1 MLRTAL
7 SSIRGTVGVH
17 SVRVV
22 LCGGGHSLA
31 QLQLAQHRVLS
42 VAWTDAVVDT
52 PLAMGREWLI
62 LELHSLGLKLLTGT
76 LFNLGLKL
84 NWPLALQVAMSHSR
98 GLLPKVRGLP
108 G

>member
-17 SVRVV
+17 AVRVV

-62 LELHSLGLKLLTGT
+62 LKLHSLS
-76 LFNLGLKL
+76 F
-84 NWPLALQVAMSHSR
+84 
-98 GLLPKVRGLP
+98 
-108 G
+108 